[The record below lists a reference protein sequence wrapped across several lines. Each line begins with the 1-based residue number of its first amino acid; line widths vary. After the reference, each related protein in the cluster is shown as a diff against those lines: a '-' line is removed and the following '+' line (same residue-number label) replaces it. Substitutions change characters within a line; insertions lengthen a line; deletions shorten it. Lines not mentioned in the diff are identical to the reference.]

1 LFSSRAGWR
10 WDGESSGDGN
20 TASLAVQDD
29 WLKQTI
35 TPIMASPA
43 WQTQRS
49 LPIVTWDEDE
59 SQADDQVAAVVA
71 RSQGSVRAGYGDSTR
86 YDHYST
92 GRTIENA
99 LGLAPITANDRYA
112 TPLNGAFG
120 TPSATTLSTST
131 PSVSSGSP
139 LTFHYCH
146 PGGRFGCHQLDR
158 HLSGRGH
165 AGCGE
170 LNELAVR
177 PGSQRHSHF
186 QYLGI
191 RCWLVRRLVLL
202 PQRLCRVGRP
212 DSFTVTN

>member
-1 LFSSRAGWR
+1 
-10 WDGESSGDGN
+10 
-20 TASLAVQDD
+20 
-29 WLKQTI
+29 
-35 TPIMASPA
+35 MASPA

-71 RSQGSVRAGYGDSTR
+71 GSQGSVRAGYGDSTR

-139 LTFHYCH
+139 LTFHYATPAADSDATNWIGICPAGDT
-146 PGGRFGCHQLDR
+146 PGVESSTSWQSAPDP
-158 HLSGRGH
+158 SGTVTFSTSGFA
-165 AGCGE
+165 AGSYDAWYCYHNGYAV
-170 LNELAVR
+170 LA
-177 PGSQRHSHF
+177 G
-186 QYLGI
+186 
-191 RCWLVRRLVLL
+191 
-202 PQRLCRVGRP
+202 P